1 VPPSTLTMEGTTSPQ
16 QSLKAHPEA
25 RSWERLRMRQAPP
38 TTARMSRPPDEHPRQ
53 GIDYADTTN
62 VQKLHAGIQREK
74 ADGRVTIK
82 PFSLWMLV
90 VLGLAFFFAGF
101 FSARHGA
108 EFTATN
114 LDRGNPP
121 PAQSTLQAVQTG
133 TASASAVQSTVADAN
148 APMVAHVAMKN
159 MKFSPST
166 IEIKKGD
173 TVEWKNDDITPHT
186 ATSATFDSASIA
198 PETSWRHTFAE
209 AGSFPYI
216 CTFHPDM
223 KAAVI
228 VK

>member
-1 VPPSTLTMEGTTSPQ
+1 
-16 QSLKAHPEA
+16 
-25 RSWERLRMRQAPP
+25 MRQAPP

-148 APMVAHVAMKN
+148 APVVAHVAMKN
-159 MKFSPST
+159 MKFSPAT

-186 ATSATFDSASIA
+186 ATSATFDSGSIA
-198 PETSWRHTFAE
+198 SDAAWRHTFKE
-209 AGSFPYI
+209 AGNFPYT
-216 CTFHPDM
+216 CTFHPVM
-223 KAAVI
+223 KGTI
-228 VK
+228 IIK

>member
-1 VPPSTLTMEGTTSPQ
+1 
-16 QSLKAHPEA
+16 
-25 RSWERLRMRQAPP
+25 MRQAPP
-38 TTARMSRPPDEHPRQ
+38 TTARMSWPPDEHPRQ

-82 PFSLWMLV
+82 AFSLWMLV

-133 TASASAVQSTVADAN
+133 TASASAVQSTVAHAN

-159 MKFSPST
+159 MKFSPAT

-173 TVEWKNDDITPHT
+173 IVEWKNDDITPHT

-209 AGSFPYI
+209 AGSFPYT